1 MVNSVI
7 NSVPG
12 HRLYSLVKP
21 LLMQTHNLK
30 QASVKDKVSLYKD
43 GTQQYLKLTEKA
55 CGIIYHSGTLP
66 VLDGS

>member
-7 NSVPG
+7 NSVLG
-12 HRLYSLVKP
+12 
-21 LLMQTHNLK
+21 QTVWLSKASVNE
-30 QASVKDKVSLYKD
+30 ASVKDKVSLYKD